1 MDVAS
6 PSHLP
11 HPNEPT
17 PTLRVPTP
25 HRRRKPSTPRNFLV
39 FPVQL
44 DQPRPSLEAFPF
56 TTYSAF
62 DLKARHMYDRN
73 LARGLDDIWVDAAN
87 YYKQRQSSRHEFII
101 FSIASGATGMQN
113 FVALDR
119 NGYIQGS
126 SGLGGSGKN
135 KLGLPAQDYFHVSHY
150 GDMKALANHCGRNTP
165 KTQYTHVE
173 HIGLATRA
181 LPFSQLLV
189 LVNTI
194 SDWEPA
200 YKSTT
205 NDHWFAALIWECIIG
220 IFASGIVRRKRFSED
235 RSRLKG
241 LKVTVNQD
249 EYQRVAKK
257 YQDDLVIF
265 NNGIEANTKK
275 AEVPDDPDSG
285 GDQISNDLVPP
296 GEPNQRPKSPYL
308 IITSINAPRAKITR
322 EGRIRQLER
331 TRATSLHVNSKDSN
345 APSTIDPYLYKRLN
359 KKLPSL
365 PPDAVPDI
373 PRSRA
378 KSLNNSMRGQKR
390 VDTRG
395 DLPEFSN
402 FHYDKNELRQA
413 QRPPLPPQTTREFS
427 WIKVES
433 GECNG
438 DGQSR
443 RPRTA
448 YSLPPAGNITRIPQ
462 GHLKQRTKS
471 T

>member
-25 HRRRKPSTPRNFLV
+25 HRRRKRSTPRNFLV

-101 FSIASGATGMQN
+101 FSIASGATEMQN

-135 KLGLPAQDYFHVSHY
+135 KLGLPAQDFFHVSHY

-173 HIGLATRA
+173 HIGLANRA

-205 NDHWFAALIWECIIG
+205 NDHC
-220 IFASGIVRRKRFSED
+220 GIVRRKRFSED

-249 EYQRVAKK
+249 EYQRVVKK

-265 NNGIEANTKK
+265 NNGIASKYKK
-275 AEVPDDPDSG
+275 GQVLTTPTLGSDF
-285 GDQISNDLVPP
+285 
-296 GEPNQRPKSPYL
+296 QRL
-308 IITSINAPRAKITR
+308 
-322 EGRIRQLER
+322 
-331 TRATSLHVNSKDSN
+331 
-345 APSTIDPYLYKRLN
+345 STTW
-359 KKLPSL
+359 
-365 PPDAVPDI
+365 
-373 PRSRA
+373 
-378 KSLNNSMRGQKR
+378 G
-390 VDTRG
+390 T
-395 DLPEFSN
+395 
-402 FHYDKNELRQA
+402 
-413 QRPPLPPQTTREFS
+413 
-427 WIKVES
+427 
-433 GECNG
+433 
-438 DGQSR
+438 
-443 RPRTA
+443 
-448 YSLPPAGNITRIPQ
+448 
-462 GHLKQRTKS
+462 
-471 T
+471 